1 MIQKKFISN
10 LQSMLANG
18 SLFIDQPLKDF
29 TFTKTG
35 GMAKILV
42 IPNTYREVQE
52 IMQYANRKSIPV
64 TILGNGSNII
74 VKDNGIDGV
83 VMMLTGLDKISAE
96 GNTITAQSGAAI
108 IDVSREALKRNLT
121 GMEFACGIPG
131 SVGGALYMNAGA
143 YGGEISYVLDHTLV
157 ITTEGEL
164 KRLPAGSLNFNYRNS
179 LFREEENFVALEAVF
194 KLETRQYEDIKVKM
208 DELTY
213 LRESKQPLEYP
224 SCGSVFKR
232 PPGHYAGKLI
242 QDAGLQGKRIGGA
255 EVSGKHAGFI
265 INVNHATATDYVNLI
280 TFIQQTVKQKFN
292 VQLETEVE
300 ILDGNVKR
308 RL

>member
-1 MIQKKFISN
+1 MNRQKVISD
-10 LQSMLANG
+10 LQSILENG

-35 GMAKILV
+35 GRAKILV
-42 IPNTYREVQE
+42 IPNHYREVQE
-52 IMQYANRKSIPV
+52 IVQYASRQSIPV

-74 VKDNGIDGV
+74 VKDDGIDGV
-83 VMMLTGLDKISAE
+83 VMMLTGLDQIFAE
-96 GNTITAQSGAAI
+96 GHTITAQSGAAI

-121 GMEFACGIPG
+121 GIEFACGIPG

-143 YGGEISYVLDHTLV
+143 YGGEVSYVLDHALV
-157 ITTEGEL
+157 ITPEGEL
-164 KRLPAGSLNFNYRNS
+164 KRLPAESLNFNYRNS
-179 LFREEENFVALEAVF
+179 LFREENFVTLEAVF
-194 KLETRQYEDIKVKM
+194 KLEAGQYEDIKGKM

-242 QDAGLQGKRIGGA
+242 QDAGLQRKRIGGA

-280 TFIQQTVKQKFN
+280 TFIQQTVKQTFN

-300 ILDGNVKR
+300 ILDGNVKS